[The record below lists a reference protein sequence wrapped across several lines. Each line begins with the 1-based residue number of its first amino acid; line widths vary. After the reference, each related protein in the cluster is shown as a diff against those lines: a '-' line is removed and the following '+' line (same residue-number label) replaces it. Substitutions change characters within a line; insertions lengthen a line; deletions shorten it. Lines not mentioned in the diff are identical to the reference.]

1 MRYCVDIDGTI
12 CTPTVGR
19 AYEKA
24 EPWNDRISTINKLYD
39 EGNHITYFTAR
50 GMGRFSDDPNASVK
64 ASALLFDLTEQQ
76 LKDWGCKYNDLI
88 LGKPHAD
95 IFIDDKGIQCD
106 DFFNDNGSQSI
117 GSVLRK

>member
-24 EPWNDRISTINKLYD
+24 EPWIDRISTINKLYD

-76 LKDWGCKYNDLI
+76 LKDWGCKYHDLI

-95 IFIDDKGIQCD
+95 FFIDDKGIQCD
-106 DFFNDNGSQSI
+106 DFFKD
-117 GSVLRK
+117 K

>member
-12 CTPTVGR
+12 CTPTVVR

-24 EPWNDRISTINKLYD
+24 QPWNDRIKTINKLYD

-64 ASALLFDLTEQQ
+64 ASALLFYLT
-76 LKDWGCKYNDLI
+76 
-88 LGKPHAD
+88 
-95 IFIDDKGIQCD
+95 
-106 DFFNDNGSQSI
+106 
-117 GSVLRK
+117 